1 MFDLVSFPII
11 PALLVSPKPLA
22 QSWSPRFKNTHTC
35 EHTHVYLCKETH
47 MHEKLDTREHTF
59 LSHDSGSRPPASGE
73 LPGYLQ
79 HLELAVPVCRRT
91 KWGRER
97 ERGTEAEAESWI
109 KDKWGRGGIT
119 ERMMRDIW
127 ARHLVKRL
135 SDRDTRQRFGTQ
147 REEDGKSKNA
157 AETKAKVQIWCY
169 QYAQKKTEWR
179 SRACYVI

>member
-22 QSWSPRFKNTHTC
+22 QSWSPRFKNTHMWTHPC
-35 EHTHVYLCKETH
+35 VFVQGNTHARRPRYTRTHVFEPRFGFTSAGLRWASRISSTPR
-47 MHEKLDTREHTF
+47 T
-59 LSHDSGSRPPASGE
+59 GSPC
-73 LPGYLQ
+73 LQ
-79 HLELAVPVCRRT
+79 TDKMR
-91 KWGRER
+91 KRER

-109 KDKWGRGGIT
+109 KDKWGGGV
-119 ERMMRDIW
+119 MRDIW

-135 SDRDTRQRFGTQ
+135 SDRDTRQRFGMQ
-147 REEDGKSKNA
+147 RGEDGKSKKA

>member
-1 MFDLVSFPII
+1 MKIVFHCFAWAVCPLWISQARLTFAHTEIKSRQKCFFCFLLLFFFQMFDLVSFPII

-47 MHEKLDTREHTF
+47 MHEELDTREHTF

-79 HLELAVPVCRRT
+79 HLELAVLVYRRT

-97 ERGTEAEAESWI
+97 EMEQRPRLRVGSKI
-109 KDKWGRGGIT
+109 NGGGGLQREWWET
-119 ERMMRDIW
+119 FGQDIW
-127 ARHLVKRL
+127 
-135 SDRDTRQRFGTQ
+135 
-147 REEDGKSKNA
+147 
-157 AETKAKVQIWCY
+157 
-169 QYAQKKTEWR
+169 WR
-179 SRACYVI
+179 G

>member
-1 MFDLVSFPII
+1 MKIVFHCFAWAVCPLWISQARLTFGTFAHTEIKSRQKCGGGGCFLLLFFQMFDLVSFPII

-47 MHEKLDTREHTF
+47 MHEELDTREHTF

-79 HLELAVPVCRRT
+79 HLELAVLVYRRT

-109 KDKWGRGGIT
+109 KDTWGGWWETFGQ
-119 ERMMRDIW
+119 DIW
-127 ARHLVKRL
+127 
-135 SDRDTRQRFGTQ
+135 
-147 REEDGKSKNA
+147 
-157 AETKAKVQIWCY
+157 
-169 QYAQKKTEWR
+169 WR
-179 SRACYVI
+179 G

>member
-22 QSWSPRFKNTHTC
+22 QSWSPRFKNAHTC

-47 MHEKLDTREHTF
+47 MHEGNTREHTF
-59 LSHDSGSRPPASGE
+59 LSHDSGSRPPASSE

-79 HLELAVPVCRRT
+79 HLELAVLVYRRT
-91 KWGRER
+91 KWGGER
-97 ERGTEAEAESWI
+97 EKGKQGPRLRVGSKI
-109 KDKWGRGGIT
+109 NT

-147 REEDGKSKNA
+147 REEDGKSEKA